1 MNWNRR
7 SFLTTGA
14 AALGTLATLSPA
26 TEAQLVFQ
34 QADWKAAEFSTL
46 VKHTGRAKQVFD
58 VRAIADGKF
67 LQGIKNSINGF
78 QFGFG
83 IAAGSI
89 KVVAGLHGPANL
101 LNFSDAMWEKY
112 PLGAFAQLNDP
123 KTGKPATR
131 NIYLHKTANSST
143 DLNDRSSIYQDW
155 TIEALQ
161 HRGMQLLSC
170 HNATEEIVRAMAAQ
184 ASLKADPEEIVHDLQ
199 ANTVPGVLIVPA
211 MVSAISLLQS
221 EGHFTYISA

>member
-14 AALGTLATLSPA
+14 AALGTLAALPPTA
-26 TEAQLVFQ
+26 EGQLVFQ
-34 QADWKAAEFSTL
+34 QTDWKAAEFSAL
-46 VKHTGRAKQVFD
+46 LKHTGKAKQVFD
-58 VRAIADGKF
+58 VKAIADGKF
-67 LQGIKNSINGF
+67 LQGMKNSVNGF

-83 IAAGSI
+83 LAAASI
-89 KVVAGLHGPANL
+89 KVVAALHGPANL

-112 PLGAFAQLNDP
+112 PLGTFAQLNDP

-131 NIYLHKTANSST
+131 NIYLHKTANTST

-161 HRGMQLLSC
+161 QRGMQLLSC
-170 HNATEEIVRAMAAQ
+170 HNATEEAVRAMVTQ

-221 EGHFTYISA
+221 EGHFTYVSA

>member
-14 AALGTLATLSPA
+14 AALGTLAALPPTA
-26 TEAQLVFQ
+26 EAQLVFQ
-34 QADWKAAEFSTL
+34 QTDWKAAEFSAL

-58 VRAIADGKF
+58 VKAIADGKF
-67 LQGIKNSINGF
+67 LQGMKNSLNGF

-83 IAAGSI
+83 IAPTSI
-89 KVVAGLHGPANL
+89 KLVAGLHGPANL

-112 PLGAFAQLNDP
+112 PLGQFAQLNDP

-131 NIYLHKTANSST
+131 NLYLHKTANTST
-143 DLNDRSSIYQDW
+143 DLNDRNSIHQDW

-161 HRGMQLLSC
+161 QRGMQMLSC

-184 ASLKADPEEIVHDLQ
+184 ASLKTEPEEIVHDLQ

>member
-14 AALGTLATLSPA
+14 AALGTLAALSPKA
-26 TEAQLVFQ
+26 EGQLVFQ
-34 QADWKAAEFSTL
+34 QANWKAAEFSAL

-58 VRAIADGKF
+58 VKAITDGKF
-67 LQGIKNSINGF
+67 LQGMKNSINGF

-83 IAAGSI
+83 IAATSI

-101 LNFSDAMWEKY
+101 LNFSDAMWAKY
-112 PLGAFAQLNDP
+112 PLGQFAQLNDP

-131 NIYLHKTANSST
+131 NLYLHKTANTST
-143 DLNDRSSIYQDW
+143 DLNDRNSIYQDW

-161 HRGMQLLSC
+161 QRGMQLLSC

-184 ASLKADPEEIVHDLQ
+184 ASLKTEPEEIVHDLQ

>member
-14 AALGTLATLSPA
+14 AALGTLATLSPTA
-26 TEAQLVFQ
+26 EGQLVFQ
-34 QADWKAAEFSTL
+34 QADWKAAEFSAL

-58 VRAIADGKF
+58 ARAIGDGKF
-67 LQGIKNSINGF
+67 LQGMKNSINGF

-83 IAAGSI
+83 IAPASI
-89 KVVAGLHGPANL
+89 KVVAALHGPANL

-112 PLGAFAQLNDP
+112 PLGQFAQLNDP

-131 NIYLHKTANSST
+131 NLYLHKTGNTAT

-161 HRGMQLLSC
+161 QRGMQMLSC
-170 HNATEEIVRAMAAQ
+170 HNATEEAVRAMVTQ

-221 EGHFTYISA
+221 EGHFTYVSA